1 MKFRILLLMS
11 LLPVA
16 AGAQTDTGMSMIGD
30 VNFGPEKVQNAFK
43 TSRVINLQS
52 MEVTDA
58 GVLDFKINHRFGT
71 VGQGAYDA
79 FGLDNASVR
88 IGAEYGIVPNLA
100 LIAGRSSIQ
109 KMVDVGLKYRI
120 MHQTTDNKKPFSLLF
135 YAGFAP
141 YRAASTRKKSAN
153 VYQAVI
159 GRKFTEKF
167 SMQLSPTA
175 VFMGEGLN
183 QALGMGMRYKLTN
196 RTTLNVEYIPVLS
209 RPNTYSI
216 PEDQVKFSNSLSI
229 GFDIETGGHVF
240 QLHFT
245 NSAGMTE
252 PQFITQTT
260 NQWQRNRGFSFGF
273 NISRVF
279 TVVNPERFRN
289 NSY

>member
-1 MKFRILLLMS
+1 MKFRILLLMC

-175 VFMGEGLN
+175 VFMGEGLY

>member
-1 MKFRILLLMS
+1 MKFRLLLLMW
-11 LLPVA
+11 LLPVV
-16 AGAQTDTGMSMIGD
+16 AGAQTDTGMSLLGD

-58 GVLDFKINHRFGT
+58 GVMDFKINHRFGT

-153 VYQAVI
+153 VYQAII

-175 VFMGEGLN
+175 VFMGEGLY

-252 PQFITQTT
+252 PQFIAQTT

-279 TVVNPERFRN
+279 TVVSPDRFRN
-289 NSY
+289 NTY

>member
-1 MKFRILLLMS
+1 MKFRILLLMC
-11 LLPVA
+11 LLPVV